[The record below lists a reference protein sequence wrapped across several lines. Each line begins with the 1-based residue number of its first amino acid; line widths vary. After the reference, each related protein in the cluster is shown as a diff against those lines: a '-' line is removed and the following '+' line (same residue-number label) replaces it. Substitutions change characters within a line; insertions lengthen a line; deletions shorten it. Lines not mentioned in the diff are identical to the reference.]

1 MHRSSANSQG
11 LRLRQIH
18 RLSPPSAPWPTRR
31 RAENLW
37 KRIHSV
43 VDWSSFKTLS
53 NQYHKLI
60 LSSKKGYY
68 PNLVFSVSDN
78 PKRLWQTVN
87 NSCSANPPHRYRP
100 LNCLGTSLADSFAS
114 FFHMQNIQTTSVSH
128 RQSCYIISAFT
139 FLLLLLHPDFS
150 VFTHALDSKIHR
162 ILSNC
167 PNRQSH
173 SDHIPTWLLKECSS
187 ELVSTV
193 TNIVNLPHISGWFG
207 VISI

>member
-43 VDWSSFKTLS
+43 VDWSSFKTLNTTS
-53 NQYHKLI
+53 SSCLPKKVTTPTLYFQSLTTPNVFGKQSTTPVPQILHTATDHLI
-60 LSSKKGYY
+60 VLALHLQTALLLFSHAKYPNYECLSPAILLHHLCIYLSS
-68 PNLVFSVSDN
+68 PA
-78 PKRLWQTVN
+78 T
-87 NSCSANPPHRYRP
+87 PPR
-100 LNCLGTSLADSFAS
+100 F
-114 FFHMQNIQTTSVSH
+114 
-128 RQSCYIISAFT
+128 
-139 FLLLLLHPDFS
+139 FS

-187 ELVSTV
+187 VLVSTV
-193 TNIVNLPHISGWFG
+193 TNIVNLPHISG
-207 VISI
+207 